1 MAKTVVTKI
10 EMSEFQMQC
19 LKANKKINGLIITW
33 QMKEALDLYI
43 ETKGLDELI
52 QNPEYLSK

>member
-43 ETKGLDELI
+43 KTNRLEELI
-52 QNPEYLSK
+52 HRPEYLSK

>member
-43 ETKGLDELI
+43 KTNRLEELI
-52 QNPEYLSK
+52 HNQEYLSK